1 MVSNTDTVEVLF
13 HTDGSRSYSGWRLDW
28 GMVGAEES
36 MPKSGVLMSPNYP
49 SRYPSNHDSTQ
60 IVEVAEGKYIRFEF
74 TNFNTEPEYDWVQVV
89 DPSGTHLTP
98 VEDGG
103 KIWGSSLP
111 PHSPGIRSKSN
122 IIHVNFH
129 TDGSEQRS
137 GWRMEWTETEDA
149 F

>member
-1 MVSNTDTVEVLF
+1 MSFTEFLT
-13 HTDGSRSYSGWRLDW
+13 GI
-28 GMVGAEES
+28 VGDEES
-36 MPKSGVLMSPNYP
+36 RPKSGVLMSPNYP
-49 SRYPSNHDSTQ
+49 ERYPSDHDSTQ

-98 VEDGG
+98 IEDGG
-103 KIWGSSLP
+103 KIWGSSIP
-111 PHSPGIRSKSN
+111 PHYLLAIRSKTN

-137 GWRMEWTETEDA
+137 GWRMEWTETDE
-149 F
+149 

>member
-1 MVSNTDTVEVLF
+1 M
-13 HTDGSRSYSGWRLDW
+13 
-28 GMVGAEES
+28 
-36 MPKSGVLMSPNYP
+36 
-49 SRYPSNHDSTQ
+49 Q
-60 IVEVAEGKYIRFEF
+60 IVEVAEGKHILFEF

-98 VEDGG
+98 LEEGG
-103 KIWGSSLP
+103 KIWGSKYMEEWGRY
-111 PHSPGIRSKSN
+111 GIRSKSN

-137 GWRMEWTETEDA
+137 GWRMEWTETEGSDA